1 MEPVAKAERYVV
13 VIEVDDDDNDD
24 DAQGDDNCDR
34 INNHHPPARINR
46 LWLAT
51 NHQAS
56 LGFSLCNVGGRKEA
70 TRNTAQCKHT
80 ICSLQNRFGVSFEG
94 GQRGGLL
101 LLQVVMS
108 FTSRRVELGH
118 GTDCCCPPN
127 CTKPSDF

>member
-34 INNHHPPARINR
+34 INNPPPPPPARINR

-51 NHQAS
+51 NHQAL

-80 ICSLQNRFGVSFEG
+80 ICSLQNRLGVSLDGEG
-94 GQRGGLL
+94 ERGAAFVTSCH
-101 LLQVVMS
+101 VVHKS
-108 FTSRRVELGH
+108 S
-118 GTDCCCPPN
+118 C
-127 CTKPSDF
+127 